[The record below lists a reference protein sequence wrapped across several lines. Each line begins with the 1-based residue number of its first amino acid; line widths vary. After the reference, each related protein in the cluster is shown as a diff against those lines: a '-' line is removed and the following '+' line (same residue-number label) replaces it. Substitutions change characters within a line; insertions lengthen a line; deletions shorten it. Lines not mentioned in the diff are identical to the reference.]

1 MGHPISLINPDLFWA
16 KVEMA
21 PGGCWKWTGRLDRD
35 GYGKYQVKN
44 GGVQHYFIA
53 HRAAYELALSTIPEG
68 LVIDHLCRNRS
79 CCNPAHLEAVT
90 ADENR
95 RRGAG
100 LGNLLWGPTDRCG
113 KGHIYD
119 AATTLWT
126 TRRNRSGELTRF
138 RYCGACANER
148 QRRRLERRR
157 AA

>member
-68 LVIDHLCRNRS
+68 LVIDHLCRNVS
-79 CCNPAHLEAVT
+79 CVNPDHLEAVT
-90 ADENR
+90 QAENLRRQADANR
-95 RRGAG
+95 PTHCPQGHE
-100 LGNLLWGPTDRCG
+100 LIDPYIDGNSRKCRTCVKERVRLR
-113 KGHIYD
+113 
-119 AATTLWT
+119 
-126 TRRNRSGELTRF
+126 
-138 RYCGACANER
+138 R
-148 QRRRLERRR
+148 QRL
-157 AA
+157 AGADCLVGTD